1 MSWIKYQKTFS
12 VSTEFIDIAR
22 FIISSLSNLV
32 DNLMEKKFTKSNVKI
47 VITFLNMKV
56 SMTI

>member
-1 MSWIKYQKTFS
+1 MSWIKYQKAKYQKTFS

-32 DNLMEKKFTKSNVKI
+32 DNLMEKN
-47 VITFLNMKV
+47 LQNQM
-56 SMTI
+56 